1 MPNPSDDVKPLS
13 PVCSWSS
20 RILLAA
26 IAAILFLTLFPFRFN
41 FHATLP
47 NGASPFLL
55 GSTEK
60 SSGVFIA
67 FLNVLLFIPLGF
79 GLSEKLRER
88 GVSLRI
94 TFLAAAAVGA
104 LLSYGIEFLQIYI
117 PMRDSGWEDVF
128 TNTTGCVVGLLV
140 FELFGSAILRCLVY
154 GDTALESWLSPKRIA
169 VVLSAYF
176 ALWFVTSL
184 VLQKDTQLSNWD
196 PTSLLLIGNEA
207 SGRLS
212 YAWKGKVLSLQ
223 FWDRALPDDL
233 ARNLTSGNVSE
244 DSQAGLMATYE
255 FSGGAPFQDQRK
267 ILPDLFWN
275 TTPPNQIDSK
285 SVYLDGESWLTSG
298 ISVGGLVTDLQHT
311 NQFSVRIVCVPA
323 EIDGV
328 DGRIVSISRASGLVN
343 LNLRQEDA
351 NLVLWFRSPL
361 SVRGSQLAW
370 YVPDVFEPDRARD
383 ILYSYDGSDLSLYV
397 DGNRVPRPYRL
408 SPGTGLARFLRRV
421 KTSELEGYD
430 YLYYC
435 GVFLPAG
442 FLLGIAARKLKS
454 RFSGYFFWLA
464 VGFLLPPL
472 LLELML
478 VRVSGRSVSIGYVV
492 FSFLLAVGGS
502 LWINADRSPS
512 ASAAKNCQPRIFR
525 P

>member
-1 MPNPSDDVKPLS
+1 MLHLAEAPKRPLTRHDA
-13 PVCSWSS
+13 PPLRRRETTVAYSWSN
-20 RILLAA
+20 RIL
-26 IAAILFLTLFPFRFN
+26 IAAMAGILFLTLFPFRFN
-41 FHATLP
+41 FHVTLP
-47 NGASPFLL
+47 DGGSPFLL
-55 GSTEK
+55 GGTEK
-60 SSGVFIA
+60 SSGVFNA
-67 FLNVLLFIPLGF
+67 FLNVLLFVPLGF
-79 GLSEKLRER
+79 GLTEKLRER
-88 GVSLRI
+88 GVSRRM
-94 TFLAAAAVGA
+94 TFVLALAVGA
-104 LLSYGIEFLQIYI
+104 LLSYGIEFLQIYV

-154 GDTALESWLSPKRIA
+154 GETALESWLPPKKIA
-169 VVLSAYF
+169 LVLSVYF

-184 VLQKDTQLSNWD
+184 FLQKDTQLRNWD
-196 PTSLLLIGNEA
+196 PASLLLIGNEA

-212 YAWKGKVLSLQ
+212 YAWKGQVLSLQ
-223 FWDRALPDDL
+223 FWDRALPADL

-244 DSQAGLMATYE
+244 DSHAGLMASYE

-285 SVYLDGESWLTSG
+285 AAYLDGKSWLTSG

-328 DGRIVSISRASGLVN
+328 DGRIVSISQASGLVN

-361 SVRGSQLAW
+361 SVRRSQLAW

-383 ILYSYDGSDLSLYV
+383 ILYSYDGSDLSLYI
-397 DGNRVPRPYRL
+397 DGNKVPRPYRL
-408 SPGTGLARFLRRV
+408 GPGTGLAHFLRRIR
-421 KTSELEGYD
+421 TSELEGYD

-435 GVFLPAG
+435 GVSLPAG
-442 FLLGIAARKLKS
+442 FLLGIAARRLKS
-454 RFSGYFFWLA
+454 RFSGYFFWLG
-464 VGFLLPPL
+464 VGFVLPPL

-502 LWINADRSPS
+502 LWINADRSP
-512 ASAAKNCQPRIFR
+512 
-525 P
+525 

>member
-1 MPNPSDDVKPLS
+1 
-13 PVCSWSS
+13 
-20 RILLAA
+20 
-26 IAAILFLTLFPFRFN
+26 
-41 FHATLP
+41 
-47 NGASPFLL
+47 
-55 GSTEK
+55 
-60 SSGVFIA
+60 
-67 FLNVLLFIPLGF
+67 
-79 GLSEKLRER
+79 
-88 GVSLRI
+88 
-94 TFLAAAAVGA
+94 
-104 LLSYGIEFLQIYI
+104 
-117 PMRDSGWEDVF
+117 
-128 TNTTGCVVGLLV
+128 
-140 FELFGSAILRCLVY
+140 
-154 GDTALESWLSPKRIA
+154 
-169 VVLSAYF
+169 
-176 ALWFVTSL
+176 
-184 VLQKDTQLSNWD
+184 
-196 PTSLLLIGNEA
+196 
-207 SGRLS
+207 
-212 YAWKGKVLSLQ
+212 
-223 FWDRALPDDL
+223 
-233 ARNLTSGNVSE
+233 
-244 DSQAGLMATYE
+244 
-255 FSGGAPFQDQRK
+255 
-267 ILPDLFWN
+267 
-275 TTPPNQIDSK
+275 
-285 SVYLDGESWLTSG
+285 
-298 ISVGGLVTDLQHT
+298 
-311 NQFSVRIVCVPA
+311 
-323 EIDGV
+323 
-328 DGRIVSISRASGLVN
+328 
-343 LNLRQEDA
+343 
-351 NLVLWFRSPL
+351 
-361 SVRGSQLAW
+361 LAW